1 MPEVL
6 WPSSTEVQA
15 AVAERIGRLLDE
27 CGGLVADFGRRT
39 MSGGSGVLSERP
51 NSLTPVL
58 VSYACLSAG
67 GDWRV
72 SVWPAA
78 GAEYM
83 MAAADLFD
91 DVADADPGGD
101 AVENRGVLLTAAAG
115 LLSLAN
121 LAVVRVIDDGASPTT
136 AVALVTLLASG
147 FAAAANAPS
156 LNRRAL
162 AR

>member
-1 MPEVL
+1 MPEAL
-6 WPSSTEVQA
+6 WPSSSEVHA
-15 AVAERIGRLLDE
+15 AVAERIRRLLDE

-39 MSGGSGVLSERP
+39 MSAGSGVLSERP

-58 VSYACLSAG
+58 VSYACVSAG
-67 GDWRV
+67 GDWQAA
-72 SVWPAA
+72 VWPAA

-121 LAVVRVIDDGASPTT
+121 LAVARVTDEGASATT

-147 FAAAANAPS
+147 FAAAANGQA
-156 LNRRAL
+156 LNLRA
-162 AR
+162 